1 MHNEDAGAQF
11 CPPYFEG
18 IMRKRKSWCV
28 LGMFGVSSLGLCSA
42 ARADQAVADP
52 GYFSNWFARV
62 DAAQSSQ
69 PHWMTP
75 LVTVTPL
82 LMEEFR
88 YDQTTQHLGN
98 GGTLSNYGGGKG
110 LELIPTK
117 TNEIIFNVP
126 PYQVRSS
133 VNPAS
138 GWGDAPFLLVKQR
151 LLSANE
157 EQGNYV
163 VTAFLGVQAPTGFP
177 AFTSNAWVITPTI
190 AAGKG
195 WGNFDVQGTLSASI
209 PTTQQNILGK
219 AISGNAVIQYHLD
232 KIFWPEFEISDT
244 VWSGGLRGGMNQVIL
259 TPGVILG
266 RLHLE
271 GRANLSIGA
280 GYQFAVAPP
289 LTKTP
294 VLTPLYSYG
303 WVFTGRVTF

>member
-1 MHNEDAGAQF
+1 MHKHRSWEVLAAF
-11 CPPYFEG
+11 G
-18 IMRKRKSWCV
+18 ILFFGI
-28 LGMFGVSSLGLCSA
+28 LGS
-42 ARADQAVADP
+42 ARADQGSGGP
-52 GYFSNWFARV
+52 GYFANWFSRV
-62 DAAQSSQ
+62 DEAQSSQ

-75 LVTVTPL
+75 LITVTPL
-82 LMEEFR
+82 LMEEVR

-98 GGTLSNYGGGKG
+98 GGTVYNYGGGKG
-110 LELIPTK
+110 LELIPTT
-117 TNEIIFNVP
+117 TNEIIVNLP
-126 PYQVRSS
+126 PYQVRSH
-133 VNPAS
+133 VNPVS
-138 GWGDAPFLLVKQR
+138 GWGDAPFFLLKQR
-151 LLSANE
+151 LLSGNE

-163 VTAFLGVQAPTGFP
+163 VTAFLGVQAPTGAP

-195 WGNFDVQGTLSASI
+195 WGNFDVQATLSASI

-219 AISGNAVIQYHLD
+219 AIITNAVIQYHLD

-259 TPGVILG
+259 TPGIILG
-266 RLHLE
+266 RLHLT

-280 GYQFAVAPP
+280 GYQFAVAPS

-294 VLTPLYSYG
+294 ALTPLYDYG

>member
-1 MHNEDAGAQF
+1 MQLE
-11 CPPYFEG
+11 
-18 IMRKRKSWCV
+18 KRWRV
-28 LGMFGVSSLGLCSA
+28 LGAFGVMFFGSFRA
-42 ARADQAVADP
+42 AHADPVTGDP
-52 GYFSNWFARV
+52 GYFANWFQRV
-62 DAAQSSQ
+62 DEAQSSQ

-75 LVTVTPL
+75 LITVTPL
-82 LMEEFR
+82 LMEEYR

-98 GGTLSNYGGGKG
+98 GATLDNYGGGKG
-110 LELIPTK
+110 LELIPTT
-117 TNEIIFNVP
+117 TNEIIVNLP
-126 PYQVRSS
+126 PYQVRSH
-133 VNPAS
+133 VNPVS

-163 VTAFLGVQAPTGFP
+163 VTAFLGMQAPTGSP

-195 WGNFDVQGTLSASI
+195 WGNFDVQATLSASI

-219 AISGNAVIQYHLD
+219 AISTNAVIQYHLD

-259 TPGVILG
+259 TPGIILG
-266 RLHLE
+266 RLHLT

-280 GYQFAVAPP
+280 GYQFAVAPA
-289 LTKTP
+289 LTKAP
-294 VLTPLYSYG
+294 VLTPLYNYG
-303 WVFTGRVTF
+303 WVFSGRVTF

>member
-1 MHNEDAGAQF
+1 
-11 CPPYFEG
+11 
-18 IMRKRKSWCV
+18 MRKQKFWRALCVFGLLSW
-28 LGMFGVSSLGLCSA
+28 GLSGLA
-42 ARADQAVADP
+42 QADQTAGDS
-52 GYFSNWFARV
+52 GYFSNWFQRV
-62 DAAQSSQ
+62 DEAQSSQ

-75 LVTVTPL
+75 LITVTPL
-82 LMEEFR
+82 LMEEYR

-98 GGTLSNYGGGKG
+98 GGTLDNYGGGKG
-110 LELIPTK
+110 LELIPTT
-117 TNEIIFNVP
+117 TNEIIFNAP
-126 PYQVRSS
+126 PYQVRSH
-133 VNPAS
+133 VNPTS
-138 GWGDAPFLLVKQR
+138 GWGDAPFFLVKQR

-157 EQGNYV
+157 AQGNYV
-163 VTAFLGVQAPTGFP
+163 VTAFLGVQAPTGSP

-195 WGNFDVQGTLSASI
+195 WGNFDVQATLSASI
-209 PTTQQNILGK
+209 PTTQQDVLGK
-219 AISGNAVIQYHLD
+219 AITTNAVIQYHLD

-266 RLHLE
+266 RLHLA

-280 GYQFAVAPP
+280 GYQFAVAPS

-294 VLTPLYSYG
+294 VLTPLYDTG